1 MNYEFRIGIENYL
14 VRETLRLCCPHT
26 GASDGVKQQSCEVIE
41 ALVFGGHQLL
51 LLLFLP
57 IIYVPLLGAE
67 VVLAAVPR
75 VGEGAR
81 LRAAEG
87 RHVAL
92 QGCDVTRDVSR
103 VMSHLLGPLPRPQR
117 VEDGLYGGLGV
128 VLRPLTRP
136 VAVHLADVVTRLR
149 VQSSCWGW
157 GGPCEVCHI
166 SNQYPLQR
174 LFRYLIF

>member
-1 MNYEFRIGIENYL
+1 MNHEFRIGIEKYL
-14 VRETLRLCCPHT
+14 VRETLCLGCPHT
-26 GASDGVKQQSCEVIE
+26 GASDGVKQQSCEVVE
-41 ALVFGGHQLL
+41 ALVLGGHQLL

-57 IIYVPLLGAE
+57 IICILLLLGAE

-92 QGCDVTRDVSR
+92 HGCEVTRYKSR
-103 VMSHLLGPLPRPQR
+103 VTSHLLGPLPRPQR

-157 GGPCEVCHI
+157 GGPGEVLTFLTNILYRDCFDI
-166 SNQYPLQR
+166 
-174 LFRYLIF
+174 